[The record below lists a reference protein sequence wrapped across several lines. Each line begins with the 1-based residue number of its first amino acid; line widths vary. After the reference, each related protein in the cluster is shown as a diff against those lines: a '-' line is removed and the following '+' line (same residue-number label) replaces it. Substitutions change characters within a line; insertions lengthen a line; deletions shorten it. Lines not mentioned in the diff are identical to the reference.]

1 MVPDV
6 AFLAM
11 QVTGLVADRTADHA
25 DHADHISS
33 YMPADASFLL
43 RTGKERKQ

>member
-11 QVTGLVADRTADHA
+11 QVTGLVADRTA